1 MVDSIISAASVIAAA
16 IAVGF
21 AGLGPGIGQG
31 NAAGQAVEGIARQPE
46 AEGKIRGTLLLSLAF
61 MESLTIYGL
70 VVALSVLFA
79 NPFVN
84 LFFVLFNQISN
95 NYMNFSVTFFLTGGL
110 FDFDLTFVGEGL
122 LFILFSFV
130 VTFVFLAP
138 IAKQLDDRAEFI
150 DTNLRKSNILLTF
163 GYKKLAKSVELLTE
177 ELGELNR
184 QIKILKQYTN
194 TNFETEIINVQQENS
209 KLLSQL
215 KGELSVKSAF
225 IFSGITN
232 ELNTIAD
239 NFFVKKFQSNS

>member
-1 MVDSIISAASVIAAA
+1 
-16 IAVGF
+16 
-21 AGLGPGIGQG
+21 
-31 NAAGQAVEGIARQPE
+31 
-46 AEGKIRGTLLLSLAF
+46 
-61 MESLTIYGL
+61 
-70 VVALSVLFA
+70 
-79 NPFVN
+79 
-84 LFFVLFNQISN
+84 
-95 NYMNFSVTFFLTGGL
+95 MNFSVTFFLNGGL

-209 KLLSQL
+209 KLLTQL
-215 KGELSVKSAF
+215 KGELSIKSAF
-225 IFSGITN
+225 IFSSITN

>member
-1 MVDSIISAASVIAAA
+1 
-16 IAVGF
+16 
-21 AGLGPGIGQG
+21 
-31 NAAGQAVEGIARQPE
+31 
-46 AEGKIRGTLLLSLAF
+46 
-61 MESLTIYGL
+61 
-70 VVALSVLFA
+70 
-79 NPFVN
+79 
-84 LFFVLFNQISN
+84 
-95 NYMNFSVTFFLTGGL
+95 MNFSVTFFLNGGL
-110 FDFDLTFVGEGL
+110 FDFDLTFVGEGI

-209 KLLSQL
+209 KLLSGL

-225 IFSGITN
+225 IFSNITN